1 MFPRWWRLGIRPQIT
16 IIVILGAV
24 LSTVATLF
32 IADNAIQNYV
42 LEQARTQEHEN
53 MNIANL
59 VLQNQ
64 YGQNISIASDNTMV
78 ADLPGSGKDF
88 SQLTAPYGKYVLN
101 NSIDFVDSV
110 KTLIGNSVSIYQCAN
125 AFGAFTGC
133 QRISTTYAAAS
144 ATNGARETGV
154 VLPTAIS
161 RNMDL
166 TGSSHEWLGVDT
178 TDGKQYYSDYLPIKN
193 PQNQVIGV
201 LYVGV
206 PLGTITGVVQ
216 RTTVELVL
224 IGTIIMIAGVVLALF
239 FASTVV
245 NTLQRAARQISGA
258 SERMG
263 GIAAQ
268 QANGS
273 AQQVWAINAIN
284 QALQNFSETAKDI
297 SHRTD
302 QLALM
307 GNQVLQRRSEI
318 SPTQI
323 DSILAYITRS
333 VRDISV
339 ASKQQA
345 AQYERMTGAMQA
357 VIEIAEQVAG
367 NSQAASE
374 SSERLELVVRQ
385 LQRVVGVR
393 TLPRSTT
400 TDELGGEMSAEASAA
415 NGQTPKAAKGTVR
428 AVRPGAKAR
437 RGGSGMGLANNGM
450 ANNGMERAGRSGGIG
465 GGVPP
470 LEIPAMPARPS
481 MGAMQPMQ
489 AQRQPISS
497 MGMAPPLP
505 GGGMAGA
512 GMSGSARQP
521 ANMNG
526 MYGAGNGMYGAGNG
540 MNGMYGAGNGGPGG
554 YAMGQGRPMGRP
566 GQFNQQPDPRGVA
579 QPEFLNGND
588 WRLPPM
594 PDLPA
599 MPGWDGGQVSAQSM
613 GRMPQ
618 PGEQG
623 SRNGP
628 PARAG
633 MPPFLNDGRGRPD
646 MSGPS
651 GLSGRMSGPNNDNM

>member
-125 AFGAFTGC
+125 AFGAYTGC
-133 QRISTTYAAAS
+133 QRISTTFAS
-144 ATNGARETGV
+144 PTATNGARENGV
-154 VLPTAIS
+154 VLPTTIS

-178 TDGKQYYSDYLPIKN
+178 TDGKQYYSDYLPLKN

-216 RTTVELVL
+216 RTTIELVL
-224 IGTIIMIAGVVLALF
+224 IGTIIMVAGVVLALF

-400 TDELGGEMSAEASAA
+400 TDELGGSVAGADASAT

-428 AVRPGAKAR
+428 AVRPGAKAG
-437 RGGSGMGLANNGM
+437 RGGSGMGM
-450 ANNGMERAGRSGGIG
+450 ANNGMERAGRTGGIG

-470 LEIPAMPARPS
+470 LEMPPMPVMPS
-481 MGAMQPMQ
+481 MGAMQPMQPMQ

-512 GMSGSARQP
+512 GMGGSLRQP
-521 ANMNG
+521 A
-526 MYGAGNGMYGAGNG
+526 G
-540 MNGMYGAGNGGPGG
+540 MNGMNGAGNGGPGG

-594 PDLPA
+594 PELPA
-599 MPGWDGGQVSAQSM
+599 MPGWDGGQASAQSM
-613 GRMPQ
+613 GRMPL

-623 SRNGP
+623 SRNGSP
-628 PARAG
+628 TRAG
-633 MPPFLNDGRGRPD
+633 MPPSFNDGRGRPD
-646 MSGPS
+646 MSGP
-651 GLSGRMSGPNNDNM
+651 GLAGRMSGPNDNM

>member
-125 AFGAFTGC
+125 AFGAYTGC
-133 QRISTTYAAAS
+133 QRISTTFAPAT

-154 VLPTAIS
+154 VLPTTIS

-178 TDGKQYYSDYLPIKN
+178 TDGKQYYSDYLPLKN

-216 RTTVELVL
+216 RTTIELVL

-258 SERMG
+258 SERIG

-400 TDELGGEMSAEASAA
+400 TDDLGGEIPADASAS
-415 NGQTPKAAKGTVR
+415 NGQAPTAAKGTVR

-437 RGGSGMGLANNGM
+437 RGGSAIGV
-450 ANNGMERAGRSGGIG
+450 ANNGMERAGRTGGIG

-470 LEIPAMPARPS
+470 LEMPAMPAMPN
-481 MGAMQPMQ
+481 MGAMPPMQ
-489 AQRQPISS
+489 AQRQPVSS

-505 GGGMAGA
+505 GGGMAGV
-512 GMSGSARQP
+512 GMGGQPRQP
-521 ANMNG
+521 AGMNG
-526 MYGAGNGMYGAGNG
+526 MNGAGNGMYGAGNG
-540 MNGMYGAGNGGPGG
+540 GLGGPSG
-554 YAMGQGRPMGRP
+554 YAMGPGRPMGRP
-566 GQFNQQPDPRGVA
+566 GQFNQQPDPRGFA

-599 MPGWDGGQVSAQSM
+599 MPGWDGGQVPAQSM

-623 SRNGP
+623 SRNGSS
-628 PARAG
+628 ARAG

-646 MSGPS
+646 VSGPS
-651 GLSGRMSGPNNDNM
+651 GLAGRMSGPNDNS

>member
-88 SQLTAPYGKYVLN
+88 SQLGASYGKYVLN
-101 NSIDFVDSV
+101 NSIDYVDSV
-110 KTLIGNSVSIYQCAN
+110 KELIGNSISIYQCAD
-125 AFGAFTGC
+125 AYGAFTGC
-133 QRISTTYAAAS
+133 NRISTTFVKG
-144 ATNGARETGV
+144 TGANPQRETGI
-154 VLPTAIS
+154 VLPTAI
-161 RNMDL
+161 NQHMDL
-166 TGSSHEWLGVDT
+166 SGTPHEWLGVDT
-178 TDGKQYYSDYLPIKN
+178 IDGKQYYSDYMPITN
-193 PQNQVIGV
+193 PQKQVIGV
-201 LYVGV
+201 LFVGV
-206 PLGTITGVVQ
+206 PLDTITGVVQ
-216 RTTVELVL
+216 RTTIELVL
-224 IGTIIMIAGVVLALF
+224 IGTIIMVAGVVLALF

-245 NTLQRAARQISGA
+245 STLQRAARQISGA

-345 AQYERMTGAMQA
+345 SQYERMTGAMQA

-400 TDELGGEMSAEASAA
+400 TDDLGMEKPNGASVTKGAS
-415 NGQTPKAAKGTVR
+415 AAKGTVR
-428 AVRPGAKAR
+428 AIRPSSKATLGAATKAGAKSGIM
-437 RGGSGMGLANNGM
+437 RG
-450 ANNGMERAGRSGGIG
+450 ERTGGIG
-465 GGVPP
+465 GQ
-470 LEIPAMPARPS
+470 IMQQAPAIQMSA
-481 MGAMQPMQ
+481 MQ
-489 AQRQPISS
+489 AQRQPAPA
-497 MGMAPPLP
+497 MGMVPPLP
-505 GGGMAGA
+505 GA
-512 GMSGSARQP
+512 GMGGQAMSGPMPYPGQYP
-521 ANMNG
+521 
-526 MYGAGNGMYGAGNG
+526 G
-540 MNGMYGAGNGGPGG
+540 MNGGNGTGANIGAGASGFA
-554 YAMGQGRPMGRP
+554 AMGQARPQGRS
-566 GQFNQQPDPRGVA
+566 GQFNQQMDPRGHA
-579 QPEFLNGND
+579 GGPDFTGGNE

-594 PDLPA
+594 PELPP
-599 MPGWDGGQVSAQSM
+599 MPGWDGAQMGGQSM

-618 PGEQG
+618 SNEQG
-623 SRNGP
+623 IRNGSS
-628 PARAG
+628 ARAG
-633 MPPFLNDGRGRPD
+633 VPPVFNDGRGWPD

-651 GLSGRMSGPNNDNM
+651 GPGGRMSGPNDNR

>member
-1 MFPRWWRLGIRPQIT
+1 MFHRWWRLGIRPQIT

-59 VLQNQ
+59 VLQQQ

-78 ADLPGSGKDF
+78 ADLPGSGRDF
-88 SQLTAPYGKYVLN
+88 TTLGQSYGKYVLN
-101 NSIDFVDSV
+101 NSIDYVDSV
-110 KTLIGNSVSIYQCAN
+110 KELIGNSVSIYQCAD
-125 AFGAFTGC
+125 AYGAFTGC
-133 QRISTTYAAAS
+133 NRISTTFVKG
-144 ATNGARETGV
+144 TGANPQRETNV

-161 RNMDL
+161 QHMDL
-166 TGSSHEWLGVDT
+166 SGTPHEWLGVDT
-178 TDGKQYYSDYLPIKN
+178 IDGKQYYADYLPVTN
-193 PQNQVIGV
+193 PQKQVIGV
-201 LYVGV
+201 LFVGV
-206 PLGTITGVVQ
+206 PLDTITGVVQ
-216 RTTVELVL
+216 RTTIELVL
-224 IGTIIMIAGVVLALF
+224 IGTIIMVAGVVLALF

-245 NTLQRAARQISGA
+245 STLQRAARQISGA

-400 TDELGGEMSAEASAA
+400 TDDLGSDAQASDGASAA
-415 NGQTPKAAKGTVR
+415 KGSPAAKGTVR
-428 AVRPGAKAR
+428 AVRPASNAALNASANPGGAMM
-437 RGGSGMGLANNGM
+437 RGG
-450 ANNGMERAGRSGGIG
+450 RTGGIAG
-465 GGVPP
+465 
-470 LEIPAMPARPS
+470 
-481 MGAMQPMQ
+481 QPMQ
-489 AQRQPISS
+489 MPQMPPMQPQPGRQSIASK
-497 MGMAPPLP
+497 GLVPPLP
-505 GGGMAGA
+505 GAGMTGPAMGGQMPYGGMNGGNGTGPNMAGA
-512 GMSGSARQP
+512 
-521 ANMNG
+521 
-526 MYGAGNGMYGAGNG
+526 YGNG
-540 MNGMYGAGNGGPGG
+540 
-554 YAMGQGRPMGRP
+554 MGQGRPMARP
-566 GQFNQQPDPRGVA
+566 DQMNQQAGQRNPGGGD
-579 QPEFLNGND
+579 FLGGNE

-594 PDLPA
+594 PELPP
-599 MPGWDGGQVSAQSM
+599 MPGWDGGQMSAPNL

-618 PGEQG
+618 ANEQQG
-623 SRNGP
+623 SRNGS

-633 MPPFLNDGRGRPD
+633 VPPFLNDGRGHPD
-646 MSGPS
+646 FSGPS
-651 GLSGRMSGPNNDNM
+651 GPGGRMSGPNDNR